1 MEVYSSKDGYYITE
15 GETFLYEITIFRLT
29 KSSAELIA
37 SKFFKS
43 KDKIPIKKKSV
54 YKRNGSYI
62 FMKTIDWLEAPLDYI
77 IKNNLIKIDLNETK
91 RRRRRR
97 NSETDRE
104 NN

>member
-37 SKFFKS
+37 SKFLKS

-62 FMKTIDWLEAPLDYI
+62 FMKTIDWLEAPSDFI
-77 IKNNLIKIDLNETK
+77 IKNHLTKIDLNETK

-97 NSETDRE
+97 NPETNRE
-104 NN
+104 NH